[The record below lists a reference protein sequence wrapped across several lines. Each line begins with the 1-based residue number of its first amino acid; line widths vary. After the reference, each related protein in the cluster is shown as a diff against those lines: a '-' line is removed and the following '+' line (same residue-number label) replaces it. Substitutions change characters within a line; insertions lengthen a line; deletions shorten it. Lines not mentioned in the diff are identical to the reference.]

1 MDFSVIEKH
10 KNNLLAFIA
19 GAVVALG
26 ATWTVAGNL
35 HAQKV
40 DILETALR
48 ESQKKLG
55 EAQVS
60 LEKAQIAVAAASAS
74 LKAEQGARSRK
85 QDLNLLLRSIDKEI
99 ALKKKELI
107 MASGISS
114 SDQKGELYLRA
125 EDELRSL
132 NERRND
138 VLAQLIRLPN
148 AQ

>member
-1 MDFSVIEKH
+1 MDFSVMEKY
-10 KNNLLAFIA
+10 KNNLLAFFA
-19 GAVVALG
+19 GAVIALG

-55 EAQVS
+55 EAQLS
-60 LEKAQIAVAAASAS
+60 LEKAQTVAAAASES
-74 LKAEQGARSRK
+74 LKAEQGAHSRK
-85 QDLNLLLRSIDKEI
+85 QDLNLLLRSINKEI

-138 VLAQLIRLPN
+138 VLSQLIRLPA